1 MTTFPTET
9 VRTYPGRSNTPDT
22 RTEPAAR
29 LHGFDAVVVRAGTA
43 LARWGRHRAARRS
56 ADGDGQLHRSRLQD
70 AHDENRATAAAASHS
85 MLLP

>member
-9 VRTYPGRSNTPDT
+9 VHTYPGRSDTPDT
-22 RTEPAAR
+22 RTEPFIR
-29 LHGFDAVVVRAGTA
+29 LRGFDAVVVRAGTA
-43 LARWGRHRAARRS
+43 LAQWGRHRAARRS
-56 ADGDGQLHRSRLQD
+56 AAGEGQLHRSRLQD